1 MKLFSEYLMES
12 HKKYK
17 FTIKL
22 TFKPDADLLD
32 KIESALGRFDLDS
45 IGKVQSLPIKK
56 VDKDFPMIQNPEIY
70 QFPVVLNY
78 PASMEFVRNTL
89 SQVGIEMEQVCVVS
103 TDHSASVQTEL
114 DNTEANTSDTPLLMK
129 DLDSNEKLTPQ
140 EDMMGEKYNEKL
152 IKNSGTSRF
161 KPLKGWADAAKTTN
175 DSPMGDK
182 SPVGSTTNKR
192 PVPKSF
198 FK

>member
-1 MKLFSEYLMES
+1 MKLFSDYLMES
-12 HKKYK
+12 HKKYN

-22 TFKPDADLLD
+22 TFKPDAALLD

-45 IGKVQSLPIKK
+45 IGKVQSLPIRK

-70 QFPVVLNY
+70 QFQVVLNY
-78 PASMEFVRNTL
+78 PASIEFVRNTL
-89 SQVGIEMEQVCVVS
+89 SQIGIEMEQVCVVS
-103 TDHSASVQTEL
+103 TDHLNSVQTEL
-114 DNTEANTSDTPLLMK
+114 DDTEANTSNEPLLMK
-129 DLDSNEKLTPQ
+129 DLDSNSKLTPQ
-140 EDMMGEKYNEKL
+140 KDMMGDEYNKKL
-152 IKNSGTSRF
+152 VKNSGTSRI
-161 KPLKGWADAAKTTN
+161 KPLKGWADPAKTTN

-182 SPVGSTTNKR
+182 SPVGTTVNKR